1 MKNLYKSVKSLGR
14 GLLLVGGLTGLA
26 VLTTSCDENKDTLLY
41 ETTYQG
47 PVTVRAIRE
56 VQGGKYDNF
65 RLDVVDKD
73 GQLITSVTDVEGPYK
88 VMIKEDETKQSK
100 VYSINNKW
108 NSGGIDLGKRSN

>member
-47 PVTVRAIRE
+47 PVTV
-56 VQGGKYDNF
+56 
-65 RLDVVDKD
+65 
-73 GQLITSVTDVEGPYK
+73 QLIQEVKKGVDVSLKIGLLAGEKAKEK
-88 VMIKEDETKQSK
+88 VKA
-100 VYSINNKW
+100 
-108 NSGGIDLGKRSN
+108 